1 MSSKIVRRLNSRGF
15 LNQFSLTK
23 LPSRSLKDHAGRKVV
38 VITGASRGIGYATTK
53 KMAETLSHPTI
64 YSTTRSNAEQLTS
77 LIREEVDIKKAQG
90 VYFKNVD
97 VSNIVSVVEL
107 RNHIYAQ
114 QGQVDVLINNA
125 GQYYH
130 PAQSASEHFVQV
142 QRSLD
147 INYWGLKN
155 VINAFLPM
163 MSDTGRIVNM
173 SSNLGQL
180 CNVPGTKVRKQF
192 ADPNLTEKDLDEM
205 IMEYHRHCTESRDD
219 FEDLGWPRCSYTVSK
234 LAVNAYTRILQKEM
248 EDKGCSDFVVNSIH
262 PGSFHTKITQ
272 EGEFSLTASEA
283 ANSVVST
290 ALLPSPCH
298 HPRGQFLWHNL
309 SVVDWSEDSVGLDHS
324 A

>member
-15 LNQFSLTK
+15 LNQFSSTK

-64 YSTTRSNAEQLTS
+64 YSTTRSNAEQLTG

-298 HPRGQFLWHNL
+298 HPRGQFLWHDL